1 MASCFQ
7 TNVHRPSLFI
17 PKVSQSRCQND
28 APLCVLPLP
37 RVNGSSMKSLKY
49 PPNGLM
55 QQQFATLLKHQKSEP
70 VVKYRNGSA
79 VCLLGG
85 EDKSEKD
92 NQGLAWNPLEKAMGS
107 FKGQSIEDMLRQQI
121 EKQEFYDGGSEKN
134 PPSGGGGG
142 GGGGGGSGES
152 EDEGLVGIIDETMQ
166 VILATIGFIFLYV
179 YIISGEELTRLGK
192 DYLKFLFGK
201 GKSVRLKRAMNKWKR
216 FFQSWNEMKEKDP
229 FWLEKEI
236 INTRTWFDSPE
247 KYKEIFRSV

>member
-1 MASCFQ
+1 MHVQRGGLKDWSRWRVCIQ
-7 TNVHRPSLFI
+7 INVHRPSLYI

-28 APLCVLPLP
+28 AP
-37 RVNGSSMKSLKY
+37 
-49 PPNGLM
+49 
-55 QQQFATLLKHQKSEP
+55 FTEKSEP

-107 FKGQSIEDMLRQQI
+107 FKGQSIEDVLRQQI
-121 EKQEFYDGGSEKN
+121 DKGEFYDGGSGEN
-134 PPSGGGGG
+134 PPRGGGGG
-142 GGGGGGSGES
+142 GDGGSGES
-152 EDEGLVGIIDETMQ
+152 EDEGFVGIIDETMQ

-179 YIISGEELTRLGK
+179 YIISGEELSRLGN

-216 FFQSWNEMKEKDP
+216 FFQSWNEKKEEDP
-229 FWLEKEI
+229 LWLEREI
-236 INTRTWFDSPE
+236 INSRTWFDSPE

>member
-1 MASCFQ
+1 MASCIQ

-92 NQGLAWNPLEKAMGS
+92 NQGPAWNPLEKAMGS

-121 EKQEFYDGGSEKN
+121 EKQEFY
-134 PPSGGGGG
+134 
-142 GGGGGGSGES
+142 
-152 EDEGLVGIIDETMQ
+152 DEGLVGIIDETMQ

-216 FFQSWNEMKEKDP
+216 FFQSWNEIKEEDP

>member
-1 MASCFQ
+1 MASCIQ
-7 TNVHRPSLFI
+7 INVHRPSLYI

-55 QQQFATLLKHQKSEP
+55 QQHFATLLKHRKSEP

-107 FKGQSIEDMLRQQI
+107 FKGQSIEDVLRQQI
-121 EKQEFYDGGSEKN
+121 EKTEFYDGGSGEN
-134 PPSGGGGG
+134 PPRGGGGD
-142 GGGGGGSGES
+142 GGSGES
-152 EDEGLVGIIDETMQ
+152 EDEGFVGIINETMQ

-179 YIISGEELTRLGK
+179 YIISGEELSRLGN

-201 GKSVRLKRAMNKWKR
+201 GKSVRLKRAMNK
-216 FFQSWNEMKEKDP
+216 FQSWNEKKEEDP
-229 FWLEKEI
+229 FWLEREI
-236 INTRTWFDSPE
+236 INSRTWFDSPE

>member
-1 MASCFQ
+1 MASCIQ

-49 PPNGLM
+49 PQNGLM

-92 NQGLAWNPLEKAMGS
+92 SQVPGLL
-107 FKGQSIEDMLRQQI
+107 F
-121 EKQEFYDGGSEKN
+121 
-134 PPSGGGGG
+134 
-142 GGGGGGSGES
+142 
-152 EDEGLVGIIDETMQ
+152 
-166 VILATIGFIFLYV
+166 
-179 YIISGEELTRLGK
+179 
-192 DYLKFLFGK
+192 KFLFG
-201 GKSVRLKRAMNKWKR
+201 VRYCLHI
-216 FFQSWNEMKEKDP
+216 FFSDIS
-229 FWLEKEI
+229 EI
-236 INTRTWFDSPE
+236 LIL
-247 KYKEIFRSV
+247 

>member
-1 MASCFQ
+1 MASCIQ

-17 PKVSQSRCQND
+17 PKVSQSRCQNN

-121 EKQEFYDGGSEKN
+121 EKREFYDGGSEKN

-142 GGGGGGSGES
+142 VGVEVEMVLENLRMKVLLES
-152 EDEGLVGIIDETMQ
+152 L
-166 VILATIGFIFLYV
+166 
-179 YIISGEELTRLGK
+179 
-192 DYLKFLFGK
+192 
-201 GKSVRLKRAMNKWKR
+201 
-216 FFQSWNEMKEKDP
+216 MKPCK
-229 FWLEKEI
+229 
-236 INTRTWFDSPE
+236 
-247 KYKEIFRSV
+247 

>member
-1 MASCFQ
+1 MASCIQ

-49 PPNGLM
+49 PQNGLM

-134 PPSGGGGG
+134 TSFTK
-142 GGGGGGSGES
+142 SNVIVFIAS
-152 EDEGLVGIIDETMQ
+152 SSVCQWKDSQSFEDGHHECL
-166 VILATIGFIFLYV
+166 L
-179 YIISGEELTRLGK
+179 
-192 DYLKFLFGK
+192 
-201 GKSVRLKRAMNKWKR
+201 
-216 FFQSWNEMKEKDP
+216 
-229 FWLEKEI
+229 
-236 INTRTWFDSPE
+236 
-247 KYKEIFRSV
+247 